1 MINYVCRFVLFLCVS
16 VGFVVA
22 FVDHLLSLWVIFHCC
37 YCCAESVVVQYT
49 YFFGGSGRVL
59 HNMLAQIAKAS
70 VVSSRQ
76 AIRGSGFILSKRAY
90 HEKVNEAELNPLPPH
105 APLPPPQKKKQTK
118 RKSTL
123 KVCGYVY
130 FLIFSLKMFPISCF
144 LVKEKS
150 CFAHPFSFHLGD
162 PEMMSYLRSRDH
174 INRKHKLGFEEQK
187 FRVPEKSISPYCIY
201 ASL

>member
-1 MINYVCRFVLFLCVS
+1 

-22 FVDHLLSLWVIFHCC
+22 FVDHLLALWVIFHCC

-90 HEKVNEAELNPLPPH
+90 HEKVNEPELNPPPPH
-105 APLPPPQKKKQTK
+105 APPPKKTNKAK
-118 RKSTL
+118 KYAESLWLCIFPDFWFKDVYDLVFSCERKELFCAS
-123 KVCGYVY
+123 VQ
-130 FLIFSLKMFPISCF
+130 S
-144 LVKEKS
+144 
-150 CFAHPFSFHLGD
+150 SFG
-162 PEMMSYLRSRDH
+162 RSRDDVV
-174 INRKHKLGFEEQK
+174 FEIQRPHQQETQI
-187 FRVPEKSISPYCIY
+187 RV
-201 ASL
+201 